1 MNSEVE
7 PAGSSWLA
15 VAARGFQ
22 AGAKH
27 PGRSIAIAHL
37 AVVPV
42 LVMYLVV
49 VVGLNSLVFGYN
61 FWNEPAPSSLADGV
75 AVVSL
80 LALAGV
86 AVIAIG
92 VMYTGMCVA
101 ARSSASAM
109 SAYRVGASAT
119 MRKPVIPAG
128 ALVMVAA
135 TLSGIAGPIALAA
148 LGWVPVAASSRPS
161 KREGYFGSL
170 ARMSYG
176 PWLVGFVAAPVVSI
190 LFWSSVLGPMA
201 MAERFD
207 GAIEALG
214 APILWVS
221 LSLAAVVLGATAS
234 AFSALYNTEVDAEN
248 TGREPPPGFG
258 SPLTTP
264 MG

>member
-1 MNSEVE
+1 MNSEAE
-7 PAGSSWLA
+7 PPSWLA

-27 PGRSIAIAHL
+27 PGRSLTIAHL

-86 AVIAIG
+86 AVIAVA
-92 VMYTGMCVA
+92 VMYTAMCVA
-101 ARSSASAM
+101 ARGSVSAM
-109 SAYRVGASAT
+109 SAYRTGASVT
-119 MRKPVIPAG
+119 TRRPVILAG

-135 TLSGIAGPIALAA
+135 TLSGISGPIALAA
-148 LGWVPVAASSRPS
+148 LGWVPAAASSRPS
-161 KREGYFGSL
+161 KGEGYFASL
-170 ARMSYG
+170 GRMSYA
-176 PWLVGFVAAPVVSI
+176 PWIVGLVAAPVVSI

-221 LSLAAVVLGATAS
+221 LSLAAVLLGATAS
-234 AFSALYNTEVDAEN
+234 AFSALYDTGVD
-248 TGREPPPGFG
+248 TGNAGMEPPPE
-258 SPLTTP
+258 SWSASHDADWV
-264 MG
+264 

>member
-1 MNSEVE
+1 MD
-7 PAGSSWLA
+7 SWIA

-27 PGRSIAIAHL
+27 PGRSVAIAHL

-92 VMYTGMCVA
+92 VMYTSMCAA
-101 ARSSASAM
+101 ARSTASAM
-109 SAYRVGASAT
+109 SSFRTGASVT
-119 MRKPVIPAG
+119 MRTPVILAG
-128 ALVMVAA
+128 ALVTVAA
-135 TLSGIAGPIALAA
+135 TLSVIAGPIALAA
-148 LGWVPVAASSRPS
+148 LGWVPAPASSRHTE
-161 KREGYFGSL
+161 REDYFGSL
-170 ARMSYG
+170 GRMSYA
-176 PWLVGFVAAPVVSI
+176 PWLVGLVAAPVVSI

-201 MAERFD
+201 LAEHFD

-234 AFSALYNTEVDAEN
+234 AFSALYDTEVDGRN
-248 TGREPPPGFG
+248 SGREPPPGF
-258 SPLTTP
+258 SC
-264 MG
+264 